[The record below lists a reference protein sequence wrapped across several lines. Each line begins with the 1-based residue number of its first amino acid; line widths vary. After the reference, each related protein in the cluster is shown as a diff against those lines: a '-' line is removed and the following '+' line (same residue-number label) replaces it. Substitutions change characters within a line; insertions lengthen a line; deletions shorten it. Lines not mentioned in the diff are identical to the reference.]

1 MRVRWLGQV
10 AYLDAW
16 ALQQALF
23 AHSPDNHLLLL
34 EHPHVF
40 TLGAHA
46 TGEHLLVD
54 PAAVGA
60 ELHRVERGG
69 DITYHGPGQLVG
81 YPILLLLAQPA
92 GQPVAPSAGQP
103 ANLPPPKA
111 AGGMI
116 SSVAY
121 VNQVEQLLIDT
132 LAELGLPDVG
142 RLERYPGVW
151 LRPQSDSPAKLA
163 AVGVRLRRGRTMHG
177 FALNVNCDL
186 AWFNQ
191 IVPCGI
197 SGLRVTSLHE
207 AGLGVDMATVV
218 DCITEQATRLWGR
231 AGWESQALP
240 WGRSQSQNQGRGQN
254 PNPIPA
260 AEPPF
265 EHSTSPRHQRKLS
278 EAGVAVSLPYRER
291 KPSWMRAKFN
301 PGPNYWRLKQTVRE
315 HNLAT
320 VCEEAGCPNISECW
334 NAGTATFMINGERCT
349 RACGFCLVDTRR
361 PEQPD
366 PQEPSQLADAVAQMQ
381 LDYVVL
387 TAVARDDLP
396 DGGASQFVACLQ
408 ALRQRCPHTA
418 VELLIPDFKGQR
430 DALEQVFAQQP
441 VVLNH
446 NLETVLRLQPAVRP
460 QASYAR
466 SLAVLAL
473 AKQAGLTTKTSLIV
487 GLGETEAEL
496 VAALA
501 DLAAIQTDIV
511 TLGQY
516 LRPSASHLP
525 VVKWWHPDEFQ
536 QLAEAGQ
543 ALGIGHV
550 EAGPLVRSSYLAAD
564 AASHVVGPGSGAV
577 VGAVAGSPP
586 SAVTGAAQG
595 AKERQLH
602 RL

>member
-34 EHPHVF
+34 EHSHVF
-40 TLGAHA
+40 TLGANA

-54 PAAVGA
+54 PDAVGA

-81 YPILLLLAQPA
+81 YPVLSLLSQLGGEPAVQP
-92 GQPVAPSAGQP
+92 G
-103 ANLPPPKA
+103 KA

-121 VNQVEQLLIDT
+121 VHQIEQLLIDT
-132 LAELGLPDVG
+132 LTQLGLPDVG

-151 LRPQSDSPAKLA
+151 LRPQSNSPAKLA
-163 AVGVRLRRGRTMHG
+163 AVGVRLKRGRTMHG

-207 AGLGVDMATVV
+207 AGLEVDMAVVV
-218 DCITEQATRLWGR
+218 DCLTEQATRLWGQ

-240 WGRSQSQNQGRGQN
+240 WGRSQNQNQGQNRSQNQNQNQGQSQHQR
-254 PNPIPA
+254 PTPPT
-260 AEPPF
+260 EPPF
-265 EHSTSPRHQRKLS
+265 EHSTSPRHQRKLN

-315 HNLAT
+315 HNLTT
-320 VCEEAGCPNISECW
+320 VCEEAGCPNVSQCW

-361 PEQPD
+361 PAPPD
-366 PQEPSQLADAVAQMQ
+366 PQEPSQLASAVTQMQ

-408 ALRQRCPHTA
+408 ELRQSCPQTA

-496 VAALA
+496 MAALA

-536 QLAEAGQ
+536 QLAEAGL

-564 AASHVVGPGSGAV
+564 AASHVVARDV
-577 VGAVAGSPP
+577 
-586 SAVTGAAQG
+586 
-595 AKERQLH
+595 KERQLH